1 MQTQSD
7 KHCAQPQHLALPTST
22 GWRSSARGRMA
33 HTAVAAVMAGL
44 LAFPGIAL
52 AADYVAV
59 DGSEQYTDAQDD
71 VAGAYG
77 GTWSWDG
84 ADDMTLDNYSG
95 TGIQA
100 GGDLNIELVG
110 DNTITTTGSNEGIDV
125 ISGKDSDGNL
135 TITGDGSLSVNA
147 PDYYGITTTG
157 DTTIDGARVDIAS
170 KYCGIHTGSSG
181 DINIINGA
189 SVASNVEDGVAAA
202 HAGETVNIADST
214 VIATNANGTAIE
226 SDKSSQDS
234 GAPGISITDSLVNAT
249 ATGYGH
255 AIYSSSDMSLVNSQI
270 NASVT
275 DSGIS
280 SQAEA
285 GSSSGAAIAAQGA
298 INLVDVDFGGASVM
312 TDSQGVSYI
321 GNPDGSPATSVAAKN
336 TGAASKFV
344 NGVCRTETAETGG
357 SATGTATGTSGS
369 GVTAGSA
376 RLAST
381 GGNVAK
387 MLDEVTAVTSDPTS
401 MATVAATLFGGIGLA
416 VTGIFSR
423 KRSK

>member
-125 ISGKDSDGNL
+125 YSGKDSDGNL

-147 PDYYGITTTG
+147 PDSYGITTTG
-157 DTTIDGARVDIAS
+157 DTTIDGARVDVHSNA
-170 KYCGIHTGSSG
+170 CGLHVDG

-189 SVASNVEDGVAAA
+189 SVASDTENGVAAVHSYGA
-202 HAGETVNIADST
+202 VNIADST
-214 VIATNANGTAIE
+214 VVATNASGTAIE
-226 SDKSSQDS
+226 GSS
-234 GAPGISITDSLVNAT
+234 GAHDSSVPGVSITDSLVNAT

-255 AIYSSSDMSLVNSQI
+255 AIHSDSDMSLVNSQI

-275 DSGIS
+275 EKGVS

-312 TDSQGVSYI
+312 TDSAGVSYI

-344 NGVCRTETAETGG
+344 NGVGRTETAETGG
-357 SATGTATGTSGS
+357 SATGTTTGTSGS